1 MLFSLF
7 KIQTREYNLMDCA
20 FYDLLF
26 IFKRID

>member
-26 IFKRID
+26 IKRID